1 VVAPHSLCE
10 DRSIVK
16 TGSGQILVFKNL
28 NKRLLHSFAGALLV
42 IVGLDAIILGNFY
55 GGAHLDASVENV
67 PELKQDPYVQAMM
80 VAWYVSIYS
89 NHPNHNDARARAR
102 PCSLCSTTFLRLAL
116 SVPTAS
122 TPALLLCIVGAHP
135 QLKAVP
141 LACSCLV
148 RSIPNANVQA
158 DPRRGWRLVPAQ
170 GEEGH
175 CGGAAT
181 G

>member
-89 NHPNHNDARARAR
+89 NHPNHNDARTHARTRARAR
-102 PCSLCSTTFLRLAL
+102 ALAVFAARLSCGWPCPCRLRL
-116 SVPTAS
+116 
-122 TPALLLCIVGAHP
+122 LLR
-135 QLKAVP
+135 
-141 LACSCLV
+141 CSCVSSVLI
-148 RSIPNANVQA
+148 RN
-158 DPRRGWRLVPAQ
+158 
-170 GEEGH
+170 
-175 CGGAAT
+175 
-181 G
+181 